1 MLIFSPAK
9 CFFINIGA
17 HRFMRIQSFLHKLW
31 LLAVFS
37 SCFSPHIPAYTAESS
52 SNTPYLRLRQPDF
65 LTFDELKELGKDPTP
80 EGPLGEKLETFWNTP
95 VISNEAYYRGA
106 RPRNLESLELGPYI
120 RTATWNIEKS
130 LNMEDAIKIF
140 SSEEKFHLLLNPL
153 KAGNPSQA
161 AHLTNQRKKLATAD
175 IILLQEMDLGV
186 KRSGYIDASRDLA
199 EALNMNYVFAAEQ
212 LEIDPV
218 TLGLE
223 SINFEEGDQ
232 DSEATEFYK
241 ADPARY
247 KGAFGCAVLSKY
259 PIRSAEAFQLKS
271 QPYDWYHSEK
281 LKPSYLEHAR
291 RRGTKLLFLNEIT
304 REVKAG
310 GRIYFRVDLAV
321 PELPGGTLT
330 IINVHLE
337 IKCLPQGREE
347 QMRELLSYIRD
358 IRNPVILAGD
368 FNSAP
373 TDISAT
379 SVKRVVTRT
388 AKNPTTWLSAG
399 ISLITPHAF
408 AINTSRGVSNITK
421 NLQDPTARHISIVA
435 PNHVRPM
442 FDLIRD
448 FRFSDG
454 SAFDFRG
461 DKKRSSGRKNGTLAN
476 SNQRD
481 FKGFV
486 TTFEL
491 RRPLVGIV
499 GKYKL
504 DWFFVKSNLLK
515 SPDPR
520 NASYKLA
527 PHFAETLEDLNTS
540 LRNQISDHHPMV
552 MDIPLGEPSL
562 ED

>member
-1 MLIFSPAK
+1 MLISPLTK
-9 CFFINIGA
+9 CFFVNLRA
-17 HRFMRIQSFLHKLW
+17 PDFMHIQAFFRKLSILAFFLSFF
-31 LLAVFS
+31 A
-37 SCFSPHIPAYTAESS
+37 PGIAYTTEAN

-65 LTFDELKELGKDPTP
+65 LTFEELQELGKDPTP
-80 EGPLGEKLETFWNTP
+80 NSPLGEKLKNFWNTP
-95 VISNEAYYRGA
+95 VISNEAYYKGA
-106 RPRNLESLELGPYI
+106 RPQNLKSPELGPHI
-120 RTATWNIEKS
+120 RIATWNIEKS
-130 LNMEDAIKIF
+130 LNIEDAIKLF
-140 SSEEKFHLLLNPL
+140 SSDEKFHLLLSPL
-153 KAGNPSQA
+153 KAADFSQVTV
-161 AHLTNQRKKLATAD
+161 LTNQRKKLASAD

-186 KRSGYIDASRDLA
+186 KRSGYIDASRNLA
-199 EALNMNYVFAAEQ
+199 QALNMNYAFATEQ

-223 SINFEEGDQ
+223 TINFEEGDA
-232 DSEATEFYK
+232 DSEATDYYK
-241 ADPARY
+241 ADPERY
-247 KGAFGCAVLSKY
+247 KGAFGCAVLSRY

-347 QMRELLSYIRD
+347 QMREILSYIRD

-373 TDISAT
+373 TDISST

-399 ISLITPHAF
+399 ISLVTPHAM
-408 AINTSRGVSNITK
+408 AINTSRGLSNITK
-421 NLQDPTARHISIVA
+421 NLQDPTARHIAIVA

-442 FDLIRD
+442 FDMIRD

-461 DKKRSSGRKNGTLAN
+461 DKKRSIGGKSGSLAN

-491 RRPLVGIV
+491 RRPLVGII

-515 SPDPR
+515 SPDPE

-527 PHFAETLEDLNTS
+527 PHFAETLEELNTS

-552 MDIPLGEPSL
+552 MDLPLEEPAL
-562 ED
+562 KG

>member
-1 MLIFSPAK
+1 MLIFPPAK
-9 CFFINIGA
+9 CFFVNLGA
-17 HRFMRIQSFLHKLW
+17 PDFMRIQGLLRKLWILAFFLSFLG
-31 LLAVFS
+31 
-37 SCFSPHIPAYTAESS
+37 PIPAHTEENN

-65 LTFDELKELGKDPTP
+65 LTFEELQELGKDPTP
-80 EGPLGEKLETFWNTP
+80 KGPLGEKLKAFWNTP

-106 RPRNLESLELGPYI
+106 RPQNLENPELGPYI

-140 SSEEKFHLLLNPL
+140 SSDEKFHLLLNPL
-153 KAGNPSQA
+153 KAADPSQVT
-161 AHLTNQRKKLATAD
+161 HLTSQRKKLASAD

-186 KRSGYIDASRDLA
+186 KRSGYIDASRELA
-199 EALNMNYVFAAEQ
+199 QAMNMNYAFAAEQ

-223 SINFEEGDQ
+223 TISFEEGGA
-232 DSEATEFYK
+232 DSEATDYYK

-247 KGAFGCAVLSKY
+247 KGAFGCAVLSRY

-330 IINVHLE
+330 IINIHLE

-347 QMRELLSYIRD
+347 QMREILSYIQD

-373 TDISAT
+373 TDISST
-379 SVKRVVTRT
+379 SVKRVITRT

-399 ISLITPHAF
+399 ISLITPHAM
-408 AINTSRGVSNITK
+408 AINTSRGVSNVTK
-421 NLQDPTARHISIVA
+421 NLQDPTAKHVAIVA

-442 FDLIRD
+442 FDMIRD

-461 DKKRSSGRKNGTLAN
+461 DKKRSVGGKRGSLAN

-491 RRPLVGIV
+491 RRPLAGII

-515 SPDPR
+515 SPDPE

-552 MDIPLGEPSL
+552 MELPLEEPAL
-562 ED
+562 EG

>member
-1 MLIFSPAK
+1 MQKRALCLLCKMLA
-9 CFFINIGA
+9 
-17 HRFMRIQSFLHKLW
+17 
-31 LLAVFS
+31 LAVFAHS
-37 SCFSPHIPAYTAESS
+37 GTLQADTFENL

-65 LTFDELKELGKDPTP
+65 LTFEELKELGKNPSP
-80 EGPLGEKLETFWNTP
+80 EGPLGKKLETFWNTP
-95 VISNEAYYRGA
+95 IISNEAYYKGT
-106 RPRNLESLELGPYI
+106 RPRNLESPELGPYI

-130 LNMEDAIKIF
+130 LNLDDAVKIF
-140 SSEEKFHLLLNPL
+140 TSDEAFQLLLNPL
-153 KAGNPSQA
+153 KSGKLDQLK
-161 AHLTNQRKKLATAD
+161 HLTNQRAKLASSD

-186 KRSGYIDASRDLA
+186 KRSGYVDAAKTLA
-199 EALNMNYVFAAEQ
+199 EALEMNYAFAAEQ

-223 SINFEEGDQ
+223 TVRFEDGEVDQ
-232 DSEATEFYK
+232 EASDFYR
-241 ADPARY
+241 ADPSRY
-247 KGAFGCAVLSKY
+247 KGAFGCAVLSRY

-271 QPYDWYHSEK
+271 KPYDWYHDEK

-291 RRGTKLLFLNEIT
+291 RHGAKFLFLNEIT
-304 REVKAG
+304 REIKAG

-337 IKCLPQGREE
+337 IKCLPEGRKAQMEE
-347 QMRELLSYIRD
+347 ILSYIKD

-373 TDISAT
+373 TDISST
-379 SVKRVVTRT
+379 SVKRVLKRT

-399 ISLITPHAF
+399 ISLITPHAM

-421 NLQDPTARHISIVA
+421 NLQDPTAKHVAIVA

-442 FDLIRD
+442 FDMIRD

-461 DKKRSSGRKNGTLAN
+461 DKKRSVGGKKSSLAN

-491 RRPLVGIV
+491 RRPLIGII

-504 DWFFVKSNLLK
+504 DWFFVKSNFLK
-515 SPDPR
+515 SPEPE

-540 LRNQISDHHPMV
+540 LKNQISDHHPMV
-552 MDIPLGEPSL
+552 MDLPLEEPAL
-562 ED
+562 EN